1 MEQAD
6 DPNAGGGRSG
16 LSRRGMLS
24 GAGAALVGGV
34 VVVAADACGASA
46 DEKTPIGGG
55 VAGTT
60 TVEFRGRIRQTGN
73 QGQSFA
79 CVGYL
84 TRVNGLETAKLFSG
98 DPQSLA
104 TSLWTASATGDL
116 VTRVL
121 DQNVHLLDIAGT
133 LEIYQR
139 DAATSTAPDFANVGS
154 FKQGKLTARFDLMLQ
169 DVLAVFATNKGIPTL
184 TGDMRQTL
192 SSGFGKVGLR
202 LRMTASGL
210 GTLVD
215 PATLNA
221 ELEIAGN
228 WAAV

>member
-1 MEQAD
+1 MEETVQ
-6 DPNAGGGRSG
+6 PQQGTGRPG
-16 LSRRGMLS
+16 VSRRGILS
-24 GAGAALVGGV
+24 GAGAALVAGA
-34 VVVAADACGASA
+34 VAATADACGASA

-55 VAGTT
+55 VSGTT

-84 TRVNGLETAKLFSG
+84 TRVNGLEPSKLFSG

-116 VTRVL
+116 VARVL
-121 DQNVHLLDIAGT
+121 DQNVHLLDIKGT
-133 LEIYQR
+133 LEVYQR
-139 DAATSTAPDFANVGS
+139 TAGSSPAPDFANVDS
-154 FKQGKLTARFDLMLQ
+154 FKQGTLAARFDLTLQ
-169 DVLAVFATNKGIPTL
+169 DVLAVFAPNKGIPTL
-184 TGDMRQTL
+184 TGDMHQTL
-192 SSGFGKVGLR
+192 ASGFGKVGLR

-221 ELEIAGN
+221 ELEVAGN